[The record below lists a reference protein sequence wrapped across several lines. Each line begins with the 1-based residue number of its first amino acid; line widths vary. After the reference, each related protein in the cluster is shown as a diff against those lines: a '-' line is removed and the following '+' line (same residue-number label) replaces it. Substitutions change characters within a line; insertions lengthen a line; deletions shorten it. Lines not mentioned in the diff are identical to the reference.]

1 MKWTDKQDYLIGPRM
16 FGTYWLVLKI
26 VVIVAVAG
34 TILGNLIDWIV
45 NGKEMLNWLGT
56 TIFTALNAAIGAFGW
71 ITLVF
76 AILERTHKEEL
87 VEEIKTEFESDHT
100 NRPQSPRTP
109 GQFSTAGSIAGII
122 FTIIFMIFINSFIQ
136 LLGAI
141 HTISDGTFRIVP
153 IIDVDV
159 FRAYLPYINGI
170 LVLQLLFITSQ
181 LVLKKWTYG
190 MAAMNLVINA
200 LSLLLVLAIL
210 GDTNIINPD
219 FISDYGALMNVKGY
233 NGINLVAML
242 FRLLQ
247 AVFAFAF
254 TISSIQGFYNA
265 CQNSRS

>member
-1 MKWTDKQDYLIGPRM
+1 MKWENKQDYLIGPRL
-16 FGTYWLVLKI
+16 FGTYWLVLRI

-34 TILGNLIDWIV
+34 TIIGNMIDWIV

-56 TIFTALNAAIGAFGW
+56 TIVTALNAAIGAFGW

-76 AILERTHKEEL
+76 AILERTNKEEW
-87 VEEIKTEFESDHT
+87 VEEIKTEFESENT
-100 NRPQSPRTP
+100 KRPKPARTP

-122 FTIIFMIFINSFIQ
+122 FTIIFMIFINSFLQ

-141 HTISDGTFRIVP
+141 YTVSDGTIRIIP
-153 IIDVDV
+153 IIDVEV

-200 LSLLLVLAIL
+200 LSLLLVLAIF

-219 FISDYGALMNVKGY
+219 FIAKYGELMNFEGY
-233 NGINLVAML
+233 SGINLVAML

-247 AVFAFAF
+247 AIFAFAF
-254 TISSIQGFYNA
+254 TVSSIQGFYNA
-265 CQNSRS
+265 YQNSRS